1 MVERLRLVDDF
12 GILNCKHSDN
22 QKNDKIARFGFAN
35 RHFLVE
41 IVNITETETVA
52 AGNSAAGI
60 DTDD

>member
-35 RHFLVE
+35 RHFLAEMVDMAE
-41 IVNITETETVA
+41 IETVA
-52 AGNSAAGI
+52 SGDSAAGI